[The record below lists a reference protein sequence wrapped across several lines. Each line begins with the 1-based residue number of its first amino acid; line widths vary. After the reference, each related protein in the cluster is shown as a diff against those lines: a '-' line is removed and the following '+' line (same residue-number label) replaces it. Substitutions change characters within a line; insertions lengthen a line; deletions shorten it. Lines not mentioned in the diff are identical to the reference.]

1 MFQKILFI
9 LLIVSF
15 VSCKK
20 SDSNSAEDT
29 EKEKIKTA
37 RWLIGTWENKSAEG
51 NLKEIWNKVNDS
63 TYEGQSYFI
72 KGKDTIHFEKIQL
85 QQKGEELTYSPTVR
99 GQNDDQPVTFPL
111 TNASDKELIFEN
123 PKHDYPQKI
132 SYKNISKDSLIAEIS
147 GIQSGKPSSE
157 KYLMKKS
164 NNIK

>member
-132 SYKNISKDSLIAEIS
+132 SYNNISKDSLIAEIS

-157 KYLMKKS
+157 KYLMKK
-164 NNIK
+164 IK

>member
-20 SDSNSAEDT
+20 SDSNSSEDT

-37 RWLIGTWENKSAEG
+37 HWLLGTWENKSAEG

-85 QQKGEELTYSPTVR
+85 QQIGEELTYAPTVR
-99 GQNDDQPVTFPL
+99 GQNNDKPVAFPL
-111 TNASDKELIFEN
+111 TNSNEKELIFEN

-132 SYKNISKDSLIAEIS
+132 SYKNISKDSLVAEIS

-157 KYLMKKS
+157 KYIMKKV
-164 NNIK
+164 K

>member
-111 TNASDKELIFEN
+111 ANASDKELIFEN

-132 SYKNISKDSLIAEIS
+132 SYKSISKDSLIAEIS

-157 KYLMKKS
+157 KYLMKK
-164 NNIK
+164 IK